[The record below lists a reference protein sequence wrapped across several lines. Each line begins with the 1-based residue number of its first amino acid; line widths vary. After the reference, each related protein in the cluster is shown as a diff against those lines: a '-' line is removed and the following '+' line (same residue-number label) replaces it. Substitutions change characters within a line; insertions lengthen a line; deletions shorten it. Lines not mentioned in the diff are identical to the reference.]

1 MSNDDLPTP
10 ASAAGAPCA
19 ADLSPDQ
26 ALALDFALGI
36 LIDPL
41 LGEATRRCGE
51 EAAFG
56 QLVQGYRAMIA
67 GFADTRIEEALVP
80 PSPGAWA
87 AIAARTGVD
96 GQG

>member
-1 MSNDDLPTP
+1 M
-10 ASAAGAPCA
+10 PCA

-26 ALALDFALGI
+26 ALALDFVLGV
-36 LIDPL
+36 LVEPL

-67 GFADTRIEEALVP
+67 GLADSRMEEAPVA
-80 PSPGAWA
+80 PSPRTWE
-87 AIAARTGVD
+87 AIAARTGAD
-96 GQG
+96 GSS